1 MWHYVTSF
9 HPCTVQLYNIIQ
21 LYAIFTCR
29 LYVDWVERLQRPSI
43 CFGGVRCTAPSE
55 RCAKGAASV
64 ARVASCGQTCC
75 TIWSQFLTPRH
86 RHSQKLWASQ
96 SFVDSALKSEHIE
109 WGLLPGHALDVT
121 PCDSNSN
128 HLPLCHFTSKGIQNR
143 GEAQRMQEWRRM
155 RKNEEEWGRTMECDC
170 NH

>member
-9 HPCTVQLYNIIQ
+9 HPCTVQLYNCMQ
-21 LYAIFTCR
+21 SLH
-29 LYVDWVERLQRPSI
+29 VDWVERLQRPSI
-43 CFGGVRCTAPSE
+43 CFGGVRCTAPKDAQ
-55 RCAKGAASV
+55 RARPLWPV
-64 ARVASCGQTCC
+64 WHRVAGVA
-75 TIWSQFLTPRH
+75 QFGHNLVTPRH

-155 RKNEEEWGRTMECDC
+155 RKNEEERWNVIAITRLLR
-170 NH
+170 

>member
-1 MWHYVTSF
+1 MWHYVALCYIISPM
-9 HPCTVQLYNIIQ
+9 HCTVIQ

-29 LYVDWVERLQRPSI
+29 LSRATAKAFHLLRWCQVHCTERKMR
-43 CFGGVRCTAPSE
+43 
-55 RCAKGAASV
+55 KGRGLCGPCGIV
-64 ARVASCGQTCC
+64 WRV
-75 TIWSQFLTPRH
+75 LHNLVTPRH

-155 RKNEEEWGRTMECDC
+155 RKNEEERWNVIAITRLLR
-170 NH
+170 